1 MRKNKLYFQKLSKPV
16 SGFRAANSALENT
29 HRCIRSL
36 WLICLGALM
45 FAIQLNAQNLTVTGR
60 VTDPSG
66 MPLPGVTVIINS
78 TPPVGTTTN
87 TDGNYS
93 IKNVPPDAVI
103 SFSFIGYKTV
113 DVPVKGTAVINLQ
126 MQEDITTIDE
136 VIVNAGYYS
145 VKDRERT
152 GSIVKVT
159 AREIANQ
166 PVINPLEALQG
177 RVTGVD
183 ITQTTGTPGGGFEL
197 KIRGRNSIAAG
208 NESLYI
214 IDGVPYDIS
223 TMSNRDVSLSI
234 LPNGTINPLNT
245 LDPSAIESIEILKD
259 ADATAI
265 YGSRG
270 ANGVVL
276 ITTKKGSS
284 GKTSV
289 NIEAS
294 TSFIT
299 VTRLPELLNT
309 EQYLQMRQEAYA
321 NDGYTQYPA
330 TAYDVNGTWD
340 QTRYTDWQKELIG
353 GTARNNTAKASV
365 SGGNE
370 NTTFLAGGSF
380 IKETTVFPM
389 DFNYRKT
396 SAFTNLNH
404 NSDDKRFNIQL
415 TANYGIDKNYLPTT
429 DLTSISRRLP
439 PVAPELYNDDA
450 SLNWENSTWT
460 NPLAALES
468 TYKNTTRNLIA
479 NSVISYKILGS
490 LEIRTNLGYNRSDL
504 TENQV
509 SPHTMR
515 NPAYGLTSESSSS
528 LRNQSTRE
536 SWILEP
542 QINASYEIGE
552 GKLNVT
558 AGSTFQEQN
567 REQLSLLAFG
577 FTNDYFITTFSAA
590 NTLIFLNEDKTQYR
604 YQAFYA
610 RINYNLKEK
619 YLINLTGRRDGSS
632 RFGPD
637 RRFANFGAAGV
648 AWLFSRESFLNESRW
663 LNFGKLRASLGITGN
678 DRIGDYQYLNTY
690 SISDLNYDGYLGLSP
705 SHLLNPLFAWEKNV
719 KAEAA
724 LEAGMWDNRL
734 SFEIA
739 YYNNRSD
746 NQLIGTPLPA
756 TTGFSSITSNLEA
769 VVENSGWEGALRI
782 ITARRSY
789 FQWNVSFN
797 ITIPRNRLVDFPG
810 LEGSTYANQYEI
822 GYPLTIY
829 KLYHLK
835 GVNPE
840 TGVFEFEDYNGDG
853 LITSTNDK
861 KFIADLTPDYYG
873 SFSNSLRYK
882 NWNFDLLFQ
891 FTKKLGLNE
900 YYNSLTPGK
909 MYNQPAGAMDRW
921 QEVGDES
928 PMQVFTTGANSN
940 ANTAYSR
947 FTVSDGIISDA
958 SFLRLKSMSLSYKI
972 PFREQHTGTWILYA
986 QGQNMLTFTRFKN
999 GDPEQLT
1006 SFLPPVRRISIGIKI
1021 GL

>member
-1 MRKNKLYFQKLSKPV
+1 
-16 SGFRAANSALENT
+16 
-29 HRCIRSL
+29 
-36 WLICLGALM
+36 M
-45 FAIQLNAQNLTVTGR
+45 FALPLNAQTLTVTGR

-66 MPLPGVTVIINS
+66 MPLPGVTVVINT

-93 IKNVPPDAVI
+93 LKNVPSDAVI
-103 SFSFIGYKTV
+103 SFSFIGFKTV
-113 DVPVKGTAVINLQ
+113 DVPVNGTAVIHLQ
-126 MQEDITTIDE
+126 MQEDVTAIAE
-136 VIVNAGYYS
+136 VIINAGYYS

-152 GSIVKVT
+152 GSIVKIT

-276 ITTKKGSS
+276 ITTNKGSS

-299 VTRLPELLNT
+299 VTRLPELLST

-396 SAFTNLNH
+396 SVFTNLNH
-404 NSDDKRFNIQL
+404 NSDDRRFNIQL

-542 QINASYEIGE
+542 QINGSYEIGE

-567 REQLSLLAFG
+567 KEQLSLLAFG
-577 FTNDYFITTFSAA
+577 FTNNYFITTFSAA
-590 NTLIFLNEDKTQYR
+590 NTLIFLNEDKTHYR

-746 NQLIGTPLPA
+746 NQLIGTPIPA

-810 LEGSTYANQYEI
+810 LEGSTYATQYEI

-909 MYNQPAGAMDRW
+909 MYNQPADVMDRW
-921 QEVGDES
+921 QEVDDES